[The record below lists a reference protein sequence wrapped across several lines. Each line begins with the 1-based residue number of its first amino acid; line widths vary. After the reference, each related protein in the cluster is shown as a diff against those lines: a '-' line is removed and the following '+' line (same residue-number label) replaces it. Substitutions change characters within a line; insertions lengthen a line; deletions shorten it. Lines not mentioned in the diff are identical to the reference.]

1 MPHDDGFPG
10 TCTTRPQDSKAI
22 RFLDVDC
29 ENDGG
34 VEQPLT
40 LQKMRQMFDQQK
52 YRHFV
57 QVEWK
62 SGSGRLPLP
71 ASPCPR
77 PTSTQNLPATV
88 TTSPPMPHDDGF
100 PATCTLRLQ
109 DSRAIRFLDVDCAQD
124 GGVEQPL
131 TLKKMRQKFD
141 KQKYRHFVQVGWNAG
156 NSGGGLYLYAATPA
170 FARRLQGVIQR
181 VHEAHARDEKW
192 SGKSIG
198 QMIQKA
204 LKQRDLIK
212 DQQALGADGLVSE
225 VARAAWKSPSA
236 RYRAQKRADAD
247 RARGAS
253 QEKTQTMTPAAVLVT
268 AEEDGRRGE
277 CGGQSCRRLNL
288 GKDVIEVD

>member
-62 SGSGRLPLP
+62 SGSGR
-71 ASPCPR
+71 
-77 PTSTQNLPATV
+77 
-88 TTSPPMPHDDGF
+88 
-100 PATCTLRLQ
+100 
-109 DSRAIRFLDVDCAQD
+109 
-124 GGVEQPL
+124 
-131 TLKKMRQKFD
+131 
-141 KQKYRHFVQVGWNAG
+141 
-156 NSGGGLYLYAATPA
+156 YLYAATPA
-170 FARRLQGVIQR
+170 FARRLQGEIQR
-181 VHEAHARDEKW
+181 VNEAHARDEKW
-192 SGKSIG
+192 SGESIG
-198 QMIQKA
+198 KMIKKA
-204 LKQRDLIK
+204 ENKCDLIK
-212 DQQALGADGLVSE
+212 DQRALGADGLVSE
-225 VARAAWKSPSA
+225 LAREAWKSPSA
-236 RYRAQKRADAD
+236 RYRAQKRAAAD
-247 RARGAS
+247 RARGAL

-288 GKDVIEVD
+288 GEDVI

>member
-62 SGSGRLPLP
+62 SGSGR
-71 ASPCPR
+71 
-77 PTSTQNLPATV
+77 
-88 TTSPPMPHDDGF
+88 
-100 PATCTLRLQ
+100 
-109 DSRAIRFLDVDCAQD
+109 
-124 GGVEQPL
+124 
-131 TLKKMRQKFD
+131 
-141 KQKYRHFVQVGWNAG
+141 
-156 NSGGGLYLYAATPA
+156 YLYAATPA
-170 FARRLQGVIQR
+170 FAHRLQGEIQR

-204 LKQRDLIK
+204 LEQRDLIK
-212 DQQALGADGLVSE
+212 DQQALGADGLMSE

-253 QEKTQTMTPAAVLVT
+253 QEKMQTMTPAAVLVT

-288 GKDVIEVD
+288 GEDVIEVD

>member
-62 SGSGRLPLP
+62 SGSGR
-71 ASPCPR
+71 
-77 PTSTQNLPATV
+77 
-88 TTSPPMPHDDGF
+88 
-100 PATCTLRLQ
+100 
-109 DSRAIRFLDVDCAQD
+109 QD

-170 FARRLQGVIQR
+170 FARRLQGEIQR

>member
-62 SGSGRLPLP
+62 SGSGR
-71 ASPCPR
+71 
-77 PTSTQNLPATV
+77 
-88 TTSPPMPHDDGF
+88 
-100 PATCTLRLQ
+100 
-109 DSRAIRFLDVDCAQD
+109 
-124 GGVEQPL
+124 
-131 TLKKMRQKFD
+131 
-141 KQKYRHFVQVGWNAG
+141 
-156 NSGGGLYLYAATPA
+156 YLYAATPA
-170 FARRLQGVIQR
+170 FAHRLQGEIQR

-192 SGKSIG
+192 SGESIG

-204 LKQRDLIK
+204 LEQRDLIK
-212 DQQALGADGLVSE
+212 DQQALGADGLMSE

-288 GKDVIEVD
+288 GEDVIEVD